1 MDFQLLY
8 VAKYVATETTSC
20 PCLVWNGRVSIMN
33 FEATKNT
40 KIDLQ
45 PNKAGY
51 TATLVNC
58 GWAGAMLQKL
68 TRASGQEQY
77 AQKAQKRR
85 KSNSRKSVRW
95 SAIPVPC

>member
-1 MDFQLLY
+1 MVFFKMDFQLLY

-20 PCLVWNGRVSIMN
+20 TCLVWNGRVSIMN
-33 FEATKNT
+33 FEATKTT

-45 PNKAGY
+45 PN
-51 TATLVNC
+51 TATLVAC

-77 AQKAQKRR
+77 AQKVQ
-85 KSNSRKSVRW
+85 
-95 SAIPVPC
+95 